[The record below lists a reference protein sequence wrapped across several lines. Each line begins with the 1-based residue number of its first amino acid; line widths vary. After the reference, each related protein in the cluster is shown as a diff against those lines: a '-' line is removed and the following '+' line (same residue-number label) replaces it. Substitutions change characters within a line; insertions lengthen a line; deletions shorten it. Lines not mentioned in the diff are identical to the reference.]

1 MLRSL
6 YAQKMFEVYG
16 KRTHVVN
23 LDESWLPEAD
33 FRRSNWDAR
42 GEPHSFPA
50 NLMGKKV
57 NMIVAISSEGFV
69 WLSLTQVNTDEDVM
83 QLFLSKLTQAFA
95 LQFGPGWRE
104 QLVVLMD
111 GASYHR
117 SASTRKCIQHLKM
130 QVILSAPYSYATA
143 PAELWFAHMKRGN
156 FNPDR
161 IKSGKRYVF
170 LLCLTV
176 YSAF

>member
-1 MLRSL
+1 MSKKAVISFLKGKLHLSFHRVKRVSFSGNSEQNRVLRSL

-69 WLSLTQVNTDEDVM
+69 WLSLT
-83 QLFLSKLTQAFA
+83 
-95 LQFGPGWRE
+95 
-104 QLVVLMD
+104 
-111 GASYHR
+111 
-117 SASTRKCIQHLKM
+117 
-130 QVILSAPYSYATA
+130 
-143 PAELWFAHMKRGN
+143 
-156 FNPDR
+156 
-161 IKSGKRYVF
+161 
-170 LLCLTV
+170 
-176 YSAF
+176 

>member
-1 MLRSL
+1 
-6 YAQKMFEVYG
+6 
-16 KRTHVVN
+16 
-23 LDESWLPEAD
+23 
-33 FRRSNWDAR
+33 
-42 GEPHSFPA
+42 
-50 NLMGKKV
+50 
-57 NMIVAISSEGFV
+57 
-69 WLSLTQVNTDEDVM
+69 M

-95 LQFGPGWRE
+95 LQFGPGWRD

-117 SASTRKCIQHLKM
+117 SASTRNCIQHLKM
-130 QVILSAPYSYATA
+130 QVVLSAPYSYATA